1 MKSGQRTIRLLT
13 THIVQVELIWVGFL
27 EVLFVIKGG
36 GGKVTP
42 FSYMKLVRTMLET

>member
-1 MKSGQRTIRLLT
+1 MKSGQRPIRLLT

-27 EVLFVIKGG
+27 EVLFGIG
-36 GGKVTP
+36 GGKVTL